1 MVGSNLNEYLMA
13 GGFMT
18 ENYRLPQLR
27 GCPFGSPSIYSQLR
41 REHPIA
47 KVQLPRGREAWLAT
61 SHKDV
66 RTILSDPGFSCNR
79 AHPSFPTLVSDERTM
94 PTGKVP
100 SLIGMDPPEHLA
112 ARRALIGE
120 FTIRRVGTLRPRI
133 QRIVDEQVD
142 AMLMQG
148 PPLDLVS
155 ALSLPVP
162 SRVIC
167 ELLGVPY
174 ADHEFFQASSASI
187 VGRDA
192 SARDRDSALGE
203 LLVYLDEL
211 VMTKQKTPGDDLLSR
226 QIARGGEFGHEWLVS
241 QAFLL
246 LIAGHETTASM
257 ISLGTL
263 AIMQSDE
270 HREYI
275 LSGDAHLSSAVEE
288 LLRYFAIADLVTS
301 RVAAADMEIHGV
313 LVRADDGIIAST
325 LAASRDPGAFADP
338 DTLDMRRGS
347 RHHLAFGFGAHQCLG
362 QNLARAEL
370 GIVYETLF
378 RRIPRLRAA
387 ASIEDLPA
395 KDDASIYGLYS
406 LPVTW

>member
-1 MVGSNLNEYLMA
+1 
-13 GGFMT
+13 MT

-41 REHPIA
+41 RQEPIA

-61 SHKDV
+61 SHQDV
-66 RTILSDPGFSCNR
+66 RAILSDPRFSCNR
-79 AHPSFPTLVSDERTM
+79 AHSSFPTLVSDERTL

-112 ARRALIGE
+112 ARRALTGE
-120 FTIRRVGTLRPRI
+120 FTVKRVGMLRPGI

-142 AMLMQG
+142 AMLKQG
-148 PPLDLVS
+148 PPLDLVP

-174 ADHEFFQASSASI
+174 ADHEFFQANSASI

-192 SARDRDSALGE
+192 SALDRDSALGE
-203 LLVYLDEL
+203 LLVYLDAL
-211 VMTKQKTPGDDLLSR
+211 VTAKQETPGDDMLSR
-226 QIARGGEFGHEWLVS
+226 QIARGGGSDHDWLVS

-263 AIMQSDE
+263 AIMQSEE

-275 LSGDAHLSSAVEE
+275 LSDEANLSSAVEE

-301 RVAAADMEIHGV
+301 RVTVADTEIHGV
-313 LVRADDGIIAST
+313 LVQAGEGIIAST
-325 LAASRDPGAFADP
+325 LAASRDPDVFADP
-338 DTLDMRRGS
+338 STLDLRRGN

-378 RRIPRLRAA
+378 RRIPGLRAA
-387 ASIEDLPA
+387 ASVEDLPA

-406 LPVTW
+406 FPVTW